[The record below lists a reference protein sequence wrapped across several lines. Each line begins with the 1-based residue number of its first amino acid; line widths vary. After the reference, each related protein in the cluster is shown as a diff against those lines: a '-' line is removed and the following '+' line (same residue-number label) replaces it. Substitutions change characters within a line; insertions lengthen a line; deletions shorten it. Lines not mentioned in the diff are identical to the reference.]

1 MKTDRQTDRQR
12 ERDECGLLSSSG
24 FRIWSVRVT
33 SLFNGQVYDLK
44 WHPTANVFY
53 KVIYDH
59 EEKKEDTLKIAGMA
73 SRMADC
79 S

>member
-1 MKTDRQTDRQR
+1 M
-12 ERDECGLLSSSG
+12 
-24 FRIWSVRVT
+24 RVT